1 MRLRNI
7 LLDIINIDFNEKH
20 KPQEDKIKK
29 DAIDIVKFLN
39 KTILRQG
46 ECIMAKDKKTNEV
59 DCLEFLT
66 SNPDKYPELFP
77 EVFKD
82 SEKK

>member
-1 MRLRNI
+1 MATKKEKAMRLRNI

-39 KTILRQG
+39 KTILR
-46 ECIMAKDKKTNEV
+46 
-59 DCLEFLT
+59 
-66 SNPDKYPELFP
+66 
-77 EVFKD
+77 
-82 SEKK
+82 

>member
-1 MRLRNI
+1 
-7 LLDIINIDFNEKH
+7 
-20 KPQEDKIKK
+20 
-29 DAIDIVKFLN
+29 
-39 KTILRQG
+39 
-46 ECIMAKDKKTNEV
+46 MAKDKKTNEV